1 VPRTYSSKDKIRAE
15 LAWVNETPDPN
26 KCGCPECSMPDKFD
40 SLWSDKKVINYGD
53 PASNNGTNTQGVT
66 MKLHP
71 LIRIGLIALI
81 VLTAFVAGQQYS
93 RPVAAQSHQK
103 WEYEIVGSSFAGSGQ
118 VDKLNKLGEEGWE
131 VVTLN
136 ASNRVLLRRAK

>member
-1 VPRTYSSKDKIRAE
+1 LVAKQLGTNLTSEDLGEKRGDRIAKHSAP
-15 LAWVNETPDPN
+15 VCQHTPEGL
-26 KCGCPECSMPDKFD
+26 KH
-40 SLWSDKKVINYGD
+40 LWSDKRINYGD

-71 LIRIGLIALI
+71 LIRIGLIALM
-81 VLTAFVAGQQYS
+81 LLAAFVAGQQYT

-118 VDKLNKLGEEGWE
+118 VDRLNKLGEEGWE